1 MNHWELEATELQTPE
16 SVIEL
21 MVRQGGDS
29 YFGEP
34 VTVLEH
40 CLQAAFFAQRESSED
55 TLVIAALLH
64 DIGHLL
70 HQAGEDAAAAGLDTH
85 HEELAERTL
94 SSHLPPAVTEP
105 IRLHVAAK
113 RYLCFADPAYA
124 EALSPSS
131 QLSLQLQGGPMS
143 AKEAEAFLAGAFARQ
158 AVALRLWDDEAKIP
172 DLPVPPLEDYI
183 PQLRTLWR

>member
-1 MNHWELEATELQTPE
+1 MDDLQLDTPE
-16 SVIEL
+16 AL
-21 MVRQGGDS
+21 MKLMSHRGGES
-29 YFGEP
+29 YFGES

-40 CLQAAFFAQRESSED
+40 CLQAAFLAQRESSED
-55 TLVIAALLH
+55 ALVVAALLH

-70 HQAGEDAAAAGLDTH
+70 HQQGEDAAEDGADTH
-85 HEELAERTL
+85 HEELAVRL
-94 SSHLPPAVTEP
+94 LANHLPQAVTEP

-124 EALSPSS
+124 QALSPSS

-143 AKEAEAFLAGAFARQ
+143 PEEAEEFLGGPFARQ

-172 DLPVPPLEDYI
+172 DLPVQPLEDYI
-183 PQLRTLWR
+183 PQLKTLWR